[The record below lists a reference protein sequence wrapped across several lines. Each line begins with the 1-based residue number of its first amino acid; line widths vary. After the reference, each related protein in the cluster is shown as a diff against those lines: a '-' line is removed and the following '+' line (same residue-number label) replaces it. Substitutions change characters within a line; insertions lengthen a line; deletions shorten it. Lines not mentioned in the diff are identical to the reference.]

1 MAQESTSRDLDKV
14 IVRLPD
20 GMRDYLKDEA
30 AKNNRSMNAE
40 IVARLEQTIKPQTE
54 ALPPI
59 TAEIFDQLFSRLDQ
73 IDKKIDKKDQ
83 E

>member
-1 MAQESTSRDLDKV
+1 MNQPDDEIRITLRLTASLRD
-14 IVRLPD
+14 RLTT
-20 GMRDYLKDEA
+20 KAHE
-30 AKNNRSMNAE
+30 NERSMNGE
-40 IVARLEQTIKPQTE
+40 IIARLEQTLQEAPE

-83 E
+83 K